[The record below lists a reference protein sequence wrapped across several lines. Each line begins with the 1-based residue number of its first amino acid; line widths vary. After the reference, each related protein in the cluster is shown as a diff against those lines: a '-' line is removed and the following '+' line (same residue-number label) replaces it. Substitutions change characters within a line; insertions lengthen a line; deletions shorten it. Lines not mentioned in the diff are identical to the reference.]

1 MKGRI
6 VIDQELCKGCRFCV
20 ISCPSGVI
28 AMDDEFN
35 ANGYFPAKAEHMEKC
50 TGCALCALMCP
61 EMAIEVWKE

>member
-6 VIDQELCKGCRFCV
+6 EINQGLCKGCRFCV
-20 ISCPSGVI
+20 ISCPAGVI
-28 AMDDEFN
+28 VMDNEFN
-35 ANGYFPAKAEHMEKC
+35 ASGYFPAKAEHMEKC